1 MKQHEFKDV
10 KFIIGEN
17 AEDNWNLFDMSKEI
31 NEDYVW
37 FHLNSFASPYVIM
50 YSTIFDIKASG
61 NIETYINYGAA
72 LCLEKS
78 KYSSLKDTKIIYS
91 PLKKL
96 NKGSKVGEIIV
107 SGKRKLVKVMFPDT
121 FENTN

>member
-1 MKQHEFKDV
+1 MKEHEFNNV

-50 YSTIFDIKASG
+50 YSTILDIKAIG
-61 NIETYINYGAA
+61 NIETYINFGAA

-78 KYSSLKDTKIIYS
+78 KYSKFKDTKIIYS

-96 NKGSKVGEIIV
+96 KKVV
-107 SGKRKLVKVMFPDT
+107 KL
-121 FENTN
+121 ERL